1 MVGDTTI
8 IINRSMFVDFTLPYT
23 ESGVQMVVP
32 MRENWSKSLWVFMK
46 PIETRL
52 WVAILVVFLFTGF
65 VIWLVEHRESR
76 YFGGTAGKQLDN
88 IAYFNFQALLSVP
101 RGELNRINKR
111 VTYFIRQISGD
122 EQHLLSKVS
131 FIFLGFD
138 SSLLQ
143 LY

>member
-23 ESGVQMVVP
+23 ESGVQMVLP

-65 VIWLVEHRESR
+65 VIWLVEHKENRD
-76 YFGGTAGKQLDN
+76 FGGSAGKQLVN
-88 IAYFNFQALLSVP
+88 IAYFSFQALLAVP
-101 RGELNRINKR
+101 KGVLNRIIKS
-111 VTYFIRQISGD
+111 IPLL
-122 EQHLLSKVS
+122 HLY
-131 FIFLGFD
+131 G
-138 SSLLQ
+138 
-143 LY
+143 